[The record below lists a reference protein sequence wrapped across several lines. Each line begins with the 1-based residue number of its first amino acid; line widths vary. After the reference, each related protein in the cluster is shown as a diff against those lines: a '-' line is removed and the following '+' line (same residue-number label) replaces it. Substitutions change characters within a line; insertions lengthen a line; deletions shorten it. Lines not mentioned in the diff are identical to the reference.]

1 MKSAP
6 LVLLLPLLITL
17 SSCDRIRDAVTKQS
31 QAARTTAENGVIQ
44 RVTSETHDQFI
55 NQQGPL
61 VVVDYYADWCP
72 PCRTLAPVLARVA
85 GEFQD
90 VAVVGKVDVDAE
102 KNLARRNNIRGIPEV
117 RFFRDGQMVDRFSG
131 AVSEGELR
139 RRFTAHS
146 AGATIPAPAA
156 QEPPADGED
165 AAPINP

>member
-31 QAARTTAENGVIQ
+31 PAATVGDGVIQ
-44 RVTSETHDQFI
+44 MVTSETHDLFI

-72 PCRTLAPVLARVA
+72 PCRMLAPVLARVA

-139 RRFTAHS
+139 KRFTAHS

-156 QEPPADGED
+156 PEAP
-165 AAPINP
+165 PINP